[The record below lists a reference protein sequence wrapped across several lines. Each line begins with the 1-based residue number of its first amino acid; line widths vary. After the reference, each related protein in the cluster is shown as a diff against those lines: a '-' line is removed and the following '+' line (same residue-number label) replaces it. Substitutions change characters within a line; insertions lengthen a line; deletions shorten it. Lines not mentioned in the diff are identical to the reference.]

1 MQNLSKELKK
11 ITCTL
16 IGSFIYAIAI
26 NSFIAPYKLLS
37 GGVAGIG
44 LLLEYLLNIP
54 SGYFILAINIPIFII
69 GYKLVSGEFIAH
81 SFIGMISISIF
92 LVMTKDIA
100 NVMIV
105 EDIFVATLLGGILS
119 GIGMGI
125 TFKVGASQGGTDI
138 IAVIIKRKCGIKIST
153 LYMILNT
160 VIVVFGILITDLTL
174 GVYTLVS
181 MYIKSYVMEKIIIL
195 FEKKH
200 ILMVITSKEEEVS
213 KAIMNGIGRG
223 ITYLYGEGAY
233 TGTKRKV
240 LYCIIVEKQLK
251 KARDIINEIDSF
263 AIISVS
269 EALDV
274 QGRGFLRP
282 AV

>member
-1 MQNLSKELKK
+1 MQKISKELKK
-11 ITCTL
+11 IIYIL
-16 IGSFIYAIAI
+16 MGSFVYAIAI
-26 NSFIAPYKLLS
+26 NAFIVPHKLLS

-44 LLLEYLLNIP
+44 LLLEYVFNIP
-54 SGYFILAINIPIFII
+54 SGYLILAINIPIFII
-69 GYKLVSGEFIAH
+69 GYKLVSREFIVH
-81 SFIGMISISIF
+81 SFIGMVSVSIF
-92 LVMTKDIA
+92 LLMTQNIS
-100 NVMIV
+100 NIMVV

-119 GIGMGI
+119 GVGMGI

-138 IAVIIKRKCGIKIST
+138 IAVIIKRRSGIKIST
-153 LYMILNT
+153 LYMILNIT
-160 VIVVFGILITDLTL
+160 IVGFGVLITDLTL

-181 MYIKSYVMEKIIIL
+181 MYIKSYIMEKIMTL

-200 ILMVITSKEEEVS
+200 ILMIITSKEEEVS
-213 KAIMNGIGRG
+213 KAIMDRIGRG

-251 KARDIINEIDSF
+251 KARDIINEIDGF

-274 QGRGFLRP
+274 QGKGFLRP
-282 AV
+282 AL